1 MIKNHTETST
11 EPTALVD
18 GGKVQATLPTSLDKA
33 HQEELDKKS
42 RTLAPADVFAMMVPY
57 RGLIRI

>member
-1 MIKNHTETST
+1 MIKDHTETST

-33 HQEELDKKS
+33 HQEELDKS
-42 RTLAPADVFAMMVPY
+42 PELLPADVFAMMVLS
-57 RGLIRI
+57 RLD